1 MRIEIEDEEQS
12 QTIRD
17 KVNGLEDYALEL
29 REKVTALKAK
39 NDLKEI
45 DEVYC
50 KREVENTKML
60 ECIELMAQIMGQRQ
74 QIAKAEESLA
84 ENATIEE
91 MMQDSTHVPSKKD
104 KNGEKPVL
112 WTDEDRN

>member
-1 MRIEIEDEEQS
+1 M
-12 QTIRD
+12 
-17 KVNGLEDYALEL
+17 NGLEDYALEL

-60 ECIELMAQIMGQRQ
+60 ECIELMAQIMGQR
-74 QIAKAEESLA
+74 
-84 ENATIEE
+84 
-91 MMQDSTHVPSKKD
+91 
-104 KNGEKPVL
+104 
-112 WTDEDRN
+112 